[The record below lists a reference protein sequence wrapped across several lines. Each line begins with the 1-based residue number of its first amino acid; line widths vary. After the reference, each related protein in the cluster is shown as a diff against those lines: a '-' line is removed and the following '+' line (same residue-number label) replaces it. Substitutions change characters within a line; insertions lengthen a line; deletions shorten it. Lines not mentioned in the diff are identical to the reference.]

1 MPQFTIKRLMI
12 VIAVIGVVLALLQHF
27 PLSTFAAIY
36 SLCLFGLGWSVGR
49 LRPKLASWEFIAS
62 AIWLN
67 VSLFVAFAYLPIFH
81 KSALL
86 FSSFAFIPIVPGFGL
101 AWITARDGWAAR
113 ARAALVVAVAVL
125 VIASM
130 LVTHWP
136 LKLAFYL
143 SSPALNRLADRVE
156 SGEAMT
162 KPEWAGLYLI
172 YSVRPFTAN
181 GDLILRANA
190 TRGIMAGFI
199 RRTGAAKGARREAL
213 YYGTAWGE
221 RWNYHDSW

>member
-12 VIAVIGVVLALLQHF
+12 VIAVIGVVLALFQHF
-27 PLSTFAAIY
+27 PLSTFAATY

-67 VSLFVAFAYLPIFH
+67 VSLFVAFAYLPVFH

-86 FSSFAFIPIVPGFGL
+86 ISSIALIPIVPGLGL
-101 AWITARDGWAAR
+101 AWITARGGWAAR
-113 ARAALVVAVAVL
+113 ARAALVVAVAVSL
-125 VIASM
+125 IASM
-130 LVTHWP
+130 LATHWP

-156 SGEAMT
+156 SGQAMT

-172 YSVRPFTAN
+172 YSAQGAVHRQQRFDFAGQRDPGNDGGIHPA
-181 GDLILRANA
+181 DW
-190 TRGIMAGFI
+190 RGEG
-199 RRTGAAKGARREAL
+199 RE
-213 YYGTAWGE
+213 T
-221 RWNYHDSW
+221 

>member
-1 MPQFTIKRLMI
+1 MPQFTIKRLI
-12 VIAVIGVVLALLQHF
+12 SVIAVIGVVLALLRHL
-27 PLSTFAAIY
+27 PLSTFAAMY
-36 SLCLFGLGWSVGR
+36 SLCVFGLGWSIGR
-49 LRPKLASWEFIAS
+49 LRPKLASWEFIGS
-62 AIWLN
+62 AICLK
-67 VSLFVAFAYLPIFH
+67 VSLFAAFACLPIFH

-86 FSSFAFIPIVPGFGL
+86 FSSIAFIPIVPGFGL
-101 AWITARDGWAAR
+101 TWITAHDRWAAR
-113 ARAALVVAVAVL
+113 VRATLVVAVAVS

-130 LVTHWP
+130 LATHWP

-172 YSVRPFTAN
+172 YSVRAFNAT

-190 TRGIMAGFI
+190 TRGMMAGFI
-199 RRTGAAKGARREAL
+199 RRSGAAKGARREAL
-213 YYGTAWGE
+213 YYGTAWDE